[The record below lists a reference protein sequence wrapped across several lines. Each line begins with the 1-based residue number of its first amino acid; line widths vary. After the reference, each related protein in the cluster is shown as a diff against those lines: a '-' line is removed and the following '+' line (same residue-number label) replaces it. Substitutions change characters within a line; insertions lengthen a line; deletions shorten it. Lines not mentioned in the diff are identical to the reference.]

1 MEEEEHDKHDDG
13 LAGGG
18 ALDFIRNASSSSSVN
33 WWWPF
38 SWFFAAESKN
48 KKQRRRQRRRVGLDA
63 DVTAAAE
70 RACRYVAHRLPLADV
85 ALIHEYKKETQ
96 SSVPYKIINYLLNV
110 AGETAGASGTAVM
123 SYGRGAGGPSAV
135 LRGKSRRDIAALV
148 EKGHALNK
156 ALHGFPRLRTAVTV
170 WRGTNAR
177 LRSQKNPNKFMS
189 KGEHLH
195 FAQFMSTTL
204 DPATALR
211 FARFRSPHSRTDL
224 IIWRIEVAAGFPFPF
239 ITQKVRLRDG
249 VPQANTCFSDEY
261 EVLFPAGAVLRLRD
275 RPRLLDMRAFGET
288 AGLRSRDSGR
298 SQRRVFLC
306 TLVLEGF
313 LRSDSGFWRQL
324 SARATRLADGA

>member
-1 MEEEEHDKHDDG
+1 M
-13 LAGGG
+13 
-18 ALDFIRNASSSSSVN
+18 DFLTNASSSAN

-48 KKQRRRQRRRVGLDA
+48 KTRRQQRRHVGLDA

-70 RACRYVAHRLPLADV
+70 RACRYVAQQLPLADV
-85 ALIHEYKKETQ
+85 ALIHEYKKETR

-110 AGETAGASGTAVM
+110 AGETATAAKGTAVM
-123 SYGRGAGGPSAV
+123 SYGTGGPSAV
-135 LRGKSRRDIAALV
+135 LRGMSRRDVTALV

-156 ALHGFPRLRTAVTV
+156 ALHGFPRLRSAVTV

-177 LRSQKNPNKFMS
+177 LRSQKHPDKFMS

-224 IIWRIEVAAGFPFPF
+224 IIWRIEIAAGFPFPF

-275 RPRLLDMRAFGET
+275 RPRLLIMRAFGET

-298 SQRRVFLC
+298 SERRVFMC

-313 LRSDSGFWRQL
+313 LRTDSDFWRQL
-324 SARATRLADGA
+324 SASATKLVDAT

>member
-1 MEEEEHDKHDDG
+1 MEHDGEDDDG

-18 ALDFIRNASSSSSVN
+18 ALDFIRNASSSMN

-48 KKQRRRQRRRVGLDA
+48 KQQRRRQRHVPLDA

-85 ALIHEYKKETQ
+85 ELIREYKKETW

-123 SYGRGAGGPSAV
+123 SYGGGGPSAV

-177 LRSQKNPNKFMS
+177 LRSQKHPDKFMS

-224 IIWRIEVAAGFPFPF
+224 IIWRIEIAAGFPFPF
-239 ITQKVRLRDG
+239 ITQKVRLWDG
-249 VPQANTCFSDEY
+249 MPQANTCFSDEY

-275 RPRLLDMRAFGET
+275 RPRLLDMRAFGDT

-298 SQRRVFLC
+298 SHRRVFLC

-313 LRSDSGFWRQL
+313 LRSDSAFWRQL
-324 SARATRLADGA
+324 SASATRLVDAA